1 MASDGKNNEDGGP
14 ALGWDLFRLK
24 WVAEPPVGLAASLY
38 GVLFIIFLLIASSGV
53 VALWQLLVPIWTG
66 ALPTPISAGTDP
78 GAELRGRLLVIGAL
92 LTTPFLIWRLIVGHW
107 AARAAQAQARIA
119 QETTRNTLFT
129 KAIEQLGA
137 VREEKTA
144 VTTRDANGLVT
155 SSTEQSAF
163 RSNTE
168 VRLGAIYA
176 LEKLARDDLDMHW
189 PIMETLCA
197 YVRENAGVANHPSD
211 EAIAVFS
218 DDYFSLDSNQQEIRD
233 RFKRDCG
240 RPSVDVQAS
249 ISVIGR
255 RTSSQKDYETRR
267 REDPNTN
274 VKNAWRLDLRSCN
287 LSNINFS
294 GLDFNEALFND
305 SSLNFCNF
313 EKSSL
318 NNSSFISA
326 SAIETR
332 YNNTIITGTR
342 FHGTH
347 LEQAYF
353 GRAKINEASFTSS
366 KMAHA
371 KFLEAEI
378 RESKF
383 GWADLIEAQF
393 DKSKIKN
400 VDFMRARLAG
410 ASFDGT
416 TIAGGTA
423 RRCNLEGASFVEATI
438 QGMNLDAAVFTDSR
452 LDEANLSEAIG
463 ISKNQFDSAWG
474 NSHTVLPAACQVPET
489 PRWQRT
495 EPDSAESKNREIE
508 WNDAKSQRIEEARKK
523 KRNYPY

>member
-1 MASDGKNNEDGGP
+1 MGSDGKNNGDGGP

-24 WVAEPPVGLAASLY
+24 WVAEPPVALAAALY
-38 GVLFIIFLLIASSGV
+38 GVLFIFFLFIAISGV
-53 VALWQLLVPIWTG
+53 VALWQLLAPIWTG
-66 ALPTPISAGTDP
+66 SLPAPITAGTDT

-137 VREEKTA
+137 VREEKTT
-144 VTTRDANGLVT
+144 VTTKDANGLVT

-163 RSNTE
+163 RPNTE

-218 DDYFSLDSNQQEIRD
+218 GDYLSLDANQQEIRD

-255 RTSSQKDYETRR
+255 RTSSQKYYETRR

-274 VKNAWRLDLRSCN
+274 IKNAWRLDLRSCN

-294 GLDFNEALFND
+294 GLDFSEALFND
-305 SSLNFCNF
+305 SSLNFCSF
-313 EKSSL
+313 EKSRL

-342 FHGTH
+342 FHGAH

-353 GRAKINEASFTSS
+353 GGAKINEASFTSS

-371 KFLEAEI
+371 NFSETEI
-378 RESKF
+378 SESKF
-383 GWADLIEAQF
+383 VWADLMEVQF
-393 DKSKIKN
+393 DRSTFKN
-400 VDFMRARLAG
+400 VEFRRARLSG
-410 ASFDGT
+410 ASFDET
-416 TIAGGTA
+416 RIEGGTA
-423 RRCNLEGASFVEATI
+423 SRSDFGGASFVGATI
-438 QGMNLDAAVFTDSR
+438 RGTNLDKATFTDSL
-452 LDEANLSEAIG
+452 LDKANLSDAIG

-474 NSHTVLPAACQVPET
+474 DSNTVLPAGCQHPQSIHWQFEET
-489 PRWQRT
+489 NSAASEDRQQQWGGVKQQRV
-495 EPDSAESKNREIE
+495 
-508 WNDAKSQRIEEARKK
+508 EEARKK
-523 KRNYPY
+523 DKKYPY